1 MKSTTAQETERAGA
15 REGWG
20 SWVVPVLHIPP
31 GKKHSQAQAVH
42 PGRLPQGFSAGS
54 QALRKIFTW
63 LFCFVFTPLTPPRPP
78 KYFSWSCSNTNFL
91 HKILLAW
98 RGSKQFPW
106 LVPKTCFAVSCLLVL
121 LFYQVPPNSQIP
133 LLPEQQ
139 VTPVGKILLN
149 LCFPVWRSCRN
160 CWGIRCGSLL
170 ATSMQMAT

>member
-1 MKSTTAQETERAGA
+1 MCLFCTYLLVRNTARHRQCTQGDFHRDSVQGA
-15 REGWG
+15 KPSGKY
-20 SWVVPVLHIPP
+20 LP
-31 GKKHSQAQAVH
+31 G
-42 PGRLPQGFSAGS
+42 
-54 QALRKIFTW
+54 
-63 LFCFVFTPLTPPRPP
+63 CFVFTPLTPSCPP

-160 CWGIRCGSLL
+160 C
-170 ATSMQMAT
+170 